1 MTWSPSAPRSSVAA
15 RRPGRGRSRQ
25 TVPSATSVPRLA
37 ALLVL
42 AGTLAVGGCKRATPS
57 TTSASAEAVS
67 AATSSAAVAP
77 ESVTPDRVVVYYFHK
92 NRRCRT
98 CVGIQQAI
106 KATIDERFGE
116 ETASGLLT
124 FREVNI
130 DEPANAQ
137 FVQKYDLSFSSMVV
151 VAQGGET
158 AVKWQNCDQVWPLAR
173 DEEALK
179 KYAEAQIRAHLD
191 LVPRS

>member
-1 MTWSPSAPRSSVAA
+1 
-15 RRPGRGRSRQ
+15 
-25 TVPSATSVPRLA
+25 
-37 ALLVL
+37 VL
-42 AGTLAVGGCKRATPS
+42 LAVAGVLVVAGCKRTES
-57 TTSASAEAVS
+57 ETTGTTAAAV
-67 AATSSAAVAP
+67 AATSTASAVNPANL
-77 ESVTPDRVVVYYFHK
+77 TPNRVVVYYFHK

-130 DEPANAQ
+130 DEPANAH
-137 FVQKYDLSFSSMVV
+137 FVQAYDLSFSSMVV
-151 VAQGGET
+151 AAQAQEAT
-158 AVKWQNCDQVWPLAR
+158 VKWQNCDQVWPLAR

-179 KYAEAQIRAHLD
+179 KYAEAQIRAYLD
-191 LVPRS
+191 LIPRS

>member
-1 MTWSPSAPRSSVAA
+1 
-15 RRPGRGRSRQ
+15 
-25 TVPSATSVPRLA
+25 
-37 ALLVL
+37 VL
-42 AGTLAVGGCKRATPS
+42 GGAIAIGGCKKTESETGGAT
-57 TTSASAEAVS
+57 AEAVG

-77 ESVTPDRVVVYYFHK
+77 ESVTPDHVVVYYFHK

-116 ETASGLLT
+116 ETASGLLA

-130 DEPANAQ
+130 DEPANAHY
-137 FVQKYDLSFSSMVV
+137 VQKYDLSFSSMVV

-158 AVKWQNCDQVWPLAR
+158 AVKWQNCEQVWPLAR

>member
-1 MTWSPSAPRSSVAA
+1 MSLSFQSRRLATVVA
-15 RRPGRGRSRQ
+15 RRVASSRRATCRRGMA
-25 TVPSATSVPRLA
+25 PLFA
-37 ALLVL
+37 AVVVL
-42 AGTLAVGGCKRATPS
+42 GNAIAIGGCRKTERE
-57 TTSASAEAVS
+57 TTSAPAEAVGVAS
-67 AATSSAAVAP
+67 AAAVVAP

-124 FREVNI
+124 FEEVNI
-130 DEPANAQ
+130 DEPANARY
-137 FVQKYDLSFSSMVV
+137 VQKYDLSFSSMVV

-158 AVKWQNCDQVWPLAR
+158 TVKWHNCDQVWPLAR

-179 KYAEAQIRAHLD
+179 KYAEAQIRAYLD

>member
-1 MTWSPSAPRSSVAA
+1 MSSTFQTPRWAKVAA
-15 RRPGRGRSRQ
+15 RRGATSHGGTRRRG
-25 TVPSATSVPRLA
+25 TVPLYASVV
-37 ALLVL
+37 VL
-42 AGTLAVGGCKRATPS
+42 GGAVAIGGCKKTES
-57 TTSASAEAVS
+57 VTTSATAEAVGV
-67 AATSSAAVAP
+67 ATSSAAVAP

-98 CVGIQQAI
+98 CVGIQKAI

-116 ETASGLLT
+116 ETASGLLA
-124 FREVNI
+124 FQEVNI
-130 DEPANAQ
+130 DEPANAH

-158 AVKWQNCDQVWPLAR
+158 AVKWQNCEQVWPLAR